1 MSHNPL
7 PNPLSDRE
15 REPAFIEMR
24 QIVKVFK
31 TPAGEFTA
39 LKGIDADFTQ
49 GEFVSVVGKSG
60 SGKSTLVNMLAGI
73 DHPTSGSVRIGDTYV
88 HTLNESQ
95 MARWRGRNLGI
106 VFQFYQLLP
115 MLSLLENTMLP
126 MDFGNVYTRAQRP
139 ARAVEL
145 LDMVGLADQ
154 AQQMP
159 ASLSGGQQQSAA
171 IARALANDPPL
182 IVADEPTG
190 NLDSRAADRVFQ
202 VFEELAQQGK
212 TIVMVTHD
220 SGLAQRT
227 GRTVLLAD
235 GEVIDETV
243 VKALPLLTHE
253 QMLKATRHLEAR
265 QFEPGEMIIRQGQ
278 PNEHL
283 YLIAKGQ
290 IEVTL
295 EHATGSEV
303 TVARLGPGQYFGEMS
318 LLNQGRTLAGV
329 RAAPPEPVRIVRL
342 GRRIFDELMAEAHA
356 MRESIVQMTH
366 RRTAQND
373 ALRAQ
378 ARPSRRARGAA
389 SASV

>member
-1 MSHNPL
+1 MDDSIIQAKNL
-7 PNPLSDRE
+7 TKIYN
-15 REPAFIEMR
+15 
-24 QIVKVFK
+24 
-31 TPAGEFTA
+31 
-39 LKGIDADFTQ
+39 KGGGAEVRAVDNVTLEVAR
-49 GEFVSVVGKSG
+49 GEFVGVMGASG
-60 SGKSTLVNMLAGI
+60 SGKSTLMNILGCLDKPTAGTVLLDGI
-73 DHPTSGSVRIGDTYV
+73 DVGVLGDEDLARLRNKKIGF
-88 HTLNESQ
+88 
-95 MARWRGRNLGI
+95 
-106 VFQFYQLLP
+106 VFQTFNLLP
-115 MLSLLENTMLP
+115 RTNALENVELP
-126 MDFGNVYTRAQRP
+126 LVYSDLPNVSKLARSALDAVGLT
-139 ARAVEL
+139 ARAHHYPSE
-145 LDMVGLADQ
+145 
-154 AQQMP
+154 
-159 ASLSGGQQQSAA
+159 LSGGEQQRVA
-171 IARALANDPPL
+171 IARALVNDPE
-182 IVADEPTG
+182 IIFADEPTG

-202 VFEELAQQGK
+202 VFEALAQQGK

-265 QFEPGEMIIRQGQ
+265 QFEPGETIIRQGQ
-278 PNEHL
+278 PNDHL

-329 RAAPPEPVRIVRL
+329 RAAAPEPVRIVRL

-378 ARPSRRARGAA
+378 TRPSRRARGAA